1 MIRRREFITLL
12 GVAAAC
18 PLAVRA
24 QRPDQV
30 KRIAWLDARGEQDA
44 IRQTS
49 RRAFDEEM
57 AKLGWTEERNLHI
70 SIRAAA
76 GDDRRLRANAA
87 ELIAEAPDVILVNGT
102 QATAILQQ
110 KTRTIPIVFVNVADA
125 VASGFVASM
134 AHPAGNITGFTSVEY
149 SLAGKWLNILKDI
162 APSTTRVMVL
172 YYPGNAN
179 WTGYLPT
186 IQSGARSLGVNLS
199 ATPVNT
205 PKETAQ
211 RIEAFAAEPG
221 GGMIV
226 LPSGL
231 TIANREEITALCLQR
246 RLPAVYAYSFFASSG
261 GLASYGSD
269 TVDLYRRAA
278 AYVDRILRGEKP
290 GELPVQAPTKFELI
304 INLKTAKAMGLT
316 VPPTL
321 RALAD
326 EVIE

>member
-1 MIRRREFITLL
+1 
-12 GVAAAC
+12 
-18 PLAVRA
+18 
-24 QRPDQV
+24 
-30 KRIAWLDARGEQDA
+30 
-44 IRQTS
+44 
-49 RRAFDEEM
+49 
-57 AKLGWTEERNLHI
+57 
-70 SIRAAA
+70 
-76 GDDRRLRANAA
+76 
-87 ELIAEAPDVILVNGT
+87 VILVNGT